1 MLTGVKICHSVVG
14 MITLRVTIY
23 GIFRN
28 GQFVTAYATQAEAET
43 VARGLFGICE
53 IVPLKGKL
61 KKRT

>member
-1 MLTGVKICHSVVG
+1 

-61 KKRT
+61 KERT